1 MGANR
6 VGQSSD
12 IVDFDRSQRLIGIK
26 VLTQFDILFE
36 LRTETAR
43 HSVVAAETL
52 VSERRKTEIRLPKTL
67 FLD

>member
-26 VLTQFDILFE
+26 VLAQFDILLE